1 MLDLNKPTV
10 FRGIFCY
17 LHILYILGQTETFSK
32 GSRGSLKE
40 VYMGKQGP
48 CCHCGISTTPLWRNG
63 PPEKPVL
70 CNACGSRWR
79 TKGTLAN
86 YMPMHSGGCGANG
99 SLDYKWPR
107 GKKVSQKFKEQRS
120 HKRKEPSDIHQEI
133 EFRVANSNQ
142 QHAIFLDEDASTRS
156 SSVSGLSYS
165 EGCMQHAGAFE
176 KFSTVAWESPIPS
189 KKKRTCMFR
198 QRPSSVENLTK
209 IVQVSQGQDLSYLSS
224 SSDDDLLYECKDQ
237 MVAPEIGLGGVFI
250 RQPYSATREEESE
263 ASSLLIDNKGYS
275 KFDVSTQAYSGVVET
290 PVQILGD
297 DITGSERWM
306 EMKELK
312 RLLQSCHSPLISIEL
327 EDIVNFDT
335 FMGLLKEEEQQHLV
349 KYLSSVDHSG
359 IPESLKCMF
368 NSGQFKVAL
377 SNFQHLLSEGMFGTY
392 GSRLSPQVER
402 LFQQLLNLTDLTDSK
417 WMETY
422 SKLQKDVKASKGV
435 KFSEIPECK
444 ESTKLKDFGLPAYF
458 VSKPWKHGTYKAF
471 MSSPGQLSGQGITGL
486 EKSTKNTDNLQ
497 KSGPNTVHPVTPAWA
512 SCNMEGKYHES
523 IDTGSTSKDAAG
535 FEIKP
540 KGSPSLGANSLFASP
555 PERCSSFVF
564 ESIGDFAD
572 EDSDS
577 VLLFD
582 VPSNLSFPQAE
593 LLHTPVLKCKTP
605 KDIVSDVSNLENA
618 NSGGPIV
625 NSEDSLDWGS
635 LLWNPSY
642 VGSGQTLSGGTVLN
656 PDKAHL

>member
-10 FRGIFCY
+10 FIGIFCY
-17 LHILYILGQTETFSK
+17 LHITYILGQTETFSK
-32 GSRGSLKE
+32 GSPGSLKE

-120 HKRKEPSDIHQEI
+120 HKRKEPCDIHQEM
-133 EFRVANSNQ
+133 EFTVENSNQ
-142 QHAIFLDEDASTRS
+142 QHGNFLDEDASTRS

-176 KFSTVAWESPIPS
+176 KYSTVAWDSPVPS
-189 KKKRTCMFR
+189 KKRTCMFR
-198 QRPSSVENLTK
+198 QRPSSLENFTK
-209 IVQVSQGQDLSYLSS
+209 SVQVSHGQDFSYLSS
-224 SSDDDLLYECKDQ
+224 SLEDDLLYECKDQ
-237 MVAPEIGLGGVFI
+237 IITPEIGLGGVFI
-250 RQPYSATREEESE
+250 RQPHSATREEESE

-275 KFDVSTQAYSGVVET
+275 KFDVSNQAYSGVGDT
-290 PVQILGD
+290 RVQIWGD
-297 DITGSERWM
+297 DITRSERWM

-327 EDIVNFDT
+327 EDVVNFDT
-335 FMGLLKEEEQQHLV
+335 FTELLKEEEQRHLV

-359 IPESLKCMF
+359 LPESLKCMF
-368 NSGQFKVAL
+368 NSGQFKGAL

-402 LFQQLLNLTDLTDSK
+402 LFQQLLIVTDLTNSQ
-417 WMETY
+417 WIERY
-422 SKLQKDVKASKGV
+422 SKLQKDVKDSKCV
-435 KFSEIPECK
+435 NFSEIPEYK
-444 ESTKLKDFGLPAYF
+444 ESSKIKDFGLPACS
-458 VSKPWKHGTYKAF
+458 VSKPWKHATHKAF
-471 MSSPGQLSGQGITGL
+471 MSSPGQLSSQVITGS
-486 EKSTKNTDNLQ
+486 EKSTRNTDNVK

-512 SCNMEGKYHES
+512 SCNMEGICHES

-540 KGSPSLGANSLFASP
+540 KGSPSLGASSLFSSP
-555 PERCSSFVF
+555 PKRCPPFVF
-564 ESIGDFAD
+564 ESIEDFAD

-593 LLHTPVLKCKTP
+593 LLHTPVLKCKAP
-605 KDIVSDVSNLENA
+605 KDIVSDGSNLENS

-625 NSEDSLDWGS
+625 NSEESPDWGS
-635 LLWNPSY
+635 LLWNPSF

-656 PDKAHL
+656 PDKTHL